1 MADKRSKVQAPDGK
15 IVDAVEVEIAE
26 SSEKWTEITLTDG
39 TTIRTKPVILSV
51 LRLENVYDQEGNP
64 VYQLKANQV
73 MVASSPDNLKKGAQA
88 SSKTH

>member
-1 MADKRSKVQAPDGK
+1 MADKWFKAKGPDGK
-15 IVDAVEVEIAE
+15 IVDVVKVDITE
-26 SSEKWTEITLTDG
+26 SSERWTDITLSDG

-51 LRLENVYDQEGNP
+51 IRFKNMYDQEGNP

-73 MVASSPDNLKKGAQA
+73 MVADSPDHLKKDTQG

>member
-1 MADKRSKVQAPDGK
+1 VAEKRLKVQAPDGK
-15 IVDAVEVEIAE
+15 VVDGVEVDIVE
-26 SSEKWTEITLTDG
+26 SSERWTDITLADG

-51 LRLENVYDQEGNP
+51 MRLENVYDQEGNP

-73 MVASSPDNLKKGAQA
+73 MVASSPDNLKKGAQV